1 MTSTQHIFRCSDE
14 LWDKFTKKCS
24 ADNINYAER
33 IRQLIIA
40 DVQLEKTNDR
50 IYDLV
55 DDVYRKSGRVPLDL
69 IERNTDTVQ
78 YQEVISYCKK
88 KGYHLTLQTE
98 EVREWDG
105 KYSLWD

>member
-1 MTSTQHIFRCSDE
+1 MTSKQHTFRCSDE
-14 LWDKFTKKCS
+14 TWEAFTKKCS
-24 ADNINYAER
+24 STNINYGER

-40 DVQLEKTNDR
+40 DIQIEKTNDR

-69 IERNTDTVQ
+69 IERNTDAIQ
-78 YQEVISYCKK
+78 YQEVIAYCKK
-88 KGYHLTLQTE
+88 KGYTLTVQTE
-98 EVREWDG
+98 DVKEWDG